1 MKKLF
6 ALVIFLL
13 LCSFSSN
20 SHALTIDV
28 IGFGDGDWGA
38 GNSPGILG
46 ERDDWTEVA
55 EMENVYSDSR
65 VTGSNYSI
73 YDPYPTDA
81 GWGGV
86 MWIWGP
92 PGYAQTQ
99 FTTPSDSLF
108 VQFESDSNDG
118 IANFYI
124 DNVFVHSLN
133 TYNGS
138 WFAVVFSDLDF
149 GVHTLRVNAGS
160 SRYPYD
166 LSIDA
171 MGSGAPGTDPVP
183 EPATLLLLSTGLV
196 GLAGFGRKRL
206 KK

>member
-13 LCSFSSN
+13 LSSFSSN
-20 SHALTIDV
+20 SYAMVIDV
-28 IGFGDGDWGA
+28 IGFGDADWGV

-55 EMENVYSDSR
+55 EMENIASDSR

-73 YDPYPTDA
+73 YDPSPSDS

-86 MWIWGP
+86 MWIYGA

-108 VQFESDSNDG
+108 VQFESDGNDG
-118 IANFYI
+118 LADFYI
-124 DNVFVHSLN
+124 DNVLVHRLN
-133 TYNGS
+133 TNFGS
-138 WFAVVFSDLDF
+138 WFAIVFADLDF
-149 GVHTLRVNAGS
+149 GIHTLRVNAAS
-160 SRYPYD
+160 SGYPRD
-166 LSIDA
+166 LAIDA
-171 MGSGAPGTDPVP
+171 MGSGAPVPV
-183 EPATLLLLSTGLV
+183 PATLLLLGSGLV
-196 GLAGFGRKRL
+196 GLAGLRRKRN